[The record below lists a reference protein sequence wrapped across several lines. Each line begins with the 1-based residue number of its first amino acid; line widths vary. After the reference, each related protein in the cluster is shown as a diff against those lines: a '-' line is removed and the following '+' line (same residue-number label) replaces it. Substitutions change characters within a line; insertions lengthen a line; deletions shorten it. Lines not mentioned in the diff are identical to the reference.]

1 MLGFLKLVLQLK
13 KVGTRYNC
21 SAMTPISL
29 LTAHNS
35 IAHYFIM
42 LSLYDGN
49 NGFAKSNHFN
59 AIMPLTCA
67 VLNIFYCG
75 ISTSDHHHRDQE
87 LLVTQNI
94 KKKKP

>member
-13 KVGTRYNC
+13 IVVTRYNC

-35 IAHYFIM
+35 VAHYFIM

-49 NGFAKSNHFN
+49 NGFAFN
-59 AIMPLTCA
+59 LCCIEYFFTVAFLHLI
-67 VLNIFYCG
+67 IIIEIRSY
-75 ISTSDHHHRDQE
+75 
-87 LLVTQNI
+87 
-94 KKKKP
+94 